1 IGSPSS
7 LSLPTPPLDDSL
19 LLQMAAVR
27 AGAIGLSR
35 GNRYLV
41 FSTNNRKDWSDE
53 GRNES
58 GNESDRTSLRKGRGY
73 GVSSISAQTA
83 QSRYTQRKKMADL
96 KLTLCD
102 WTLVLAMF
110 GLLLSII
117 DCEVSAGMNTHE
129 YSLFRHRLSL
139 ALRTSIILSTL
150 MLLVVLSCYHIAD
163 TKIHLIE
170 TGADEWRVGM
180 DRTRIIQISIELL
193 VCAICPLPV
202 VEGGS
207 VTWPMLGQ
215 TAALTSRSFSLP
227 INILLALPM
236 FGRMYLLARYIVM
249 HSSLYQDCATRT
261 IASLNQVSVDF
272 RFVMKSSL
280 YAKPL
285 TVLTVTSVIFWLIIA
300 WCLTQC
306 ERYAWLDVHPEI
318 PGMQHFLDYLWFTII
333 TFFSIGYGDIQVRTF
348 CGRGLAM
355 LTAIIGTLFASTL
368 IALVSRKISLS
379 SSEKRVN
386 HLIDESKIVHRNK
399 DAAARVLQATWR
411 VVLQS
416 RREEGTGVLRRAQR
430 HLLTSILKFRKT
442 RLRLRT
448 NAEEEDDFFTARKAF
463 LETEEHLSKVRRR
476 QQQLNEQLNSL
487 FGHVQ
492 SLTTMIQ

>member
-1 IGSPSS
+1 
-7 LSLPTPPLDDSL
+7 LK
-19 LLQMAAVR
+19 MAAVR
-27 AGAIGLSR
+27 AGAIGLAR
-35 GNRYLV
+35 GSRYLV
-41 FSTNNRKDWSDE
+41 FSTNNRKDWNEDA
-53 GRNES
+53 RNES
-58 GNESDRTSLRKGRGY
+58 GAESDGTSIRKGKGY
-73 GVSSISAQTA
+73 GVSSISAETA
-83 QSRYTQRKKMADL
+83 QSRYTQRKKMSDL

-110 GLLLSII
+110 GLLLAII
-117 DCEVSAGMNTHE
+117 DVEIAAGQNLE
-129 YSLFRHRLSL
+129 EFSVFRHRLSIG
-139 ALRTSIILSTL
+139 LRTSIILSTVI
-150 MLLVVLSCYHIAD
+150 LLFVLVCYHVAD

-170 TGADEWRVGM
+170 TGAEQWLVGV
-180 DRTRIIQISIELL
+180 DSKRLINISMELI

-202 VEGGS
+202 ADAGN

-215 TAALTSRSFSLP
+215 SPIITRSHFKLP
-227 INILLALPM
+227 INVLLALPM
-236 FGRMYLLARYIVM
+236 FGRMYLLARYVVM

-272 RFVMKSSL
+272 RFVMKSAL

-285 TVLTVTSVIFWLIIA
+285 TLLSVTSVIFWFIIA

-306 ERYAWLDVHPEI
+306 ERYAWLDTSPTI
-318 PGMQHFLDYLWFTII
+318 PGLQHFLDYLWFTII
-333 TFFSIGYGDIQVRTF
+333 TFFSIGYGDVQVRTF

-386 HLIDESKIVHRNK
+386 HLIDESKIVQRNK

-411 VVLQS
+411 VVLMS
-416 RREEGTGVLRRAQR
+416 RVHEGDNGALRRTQR
-430 HLLTSILKFRKT
+430 HLLKSIIKFRKT
-442 RLRLRT
+442 RLRLRAT
-448 NAEEEDDFFTARKAF
+448 NDEEDDFFTARKAF
-463 LETEEHLSKVRRR
+463 LETEEHLTKVRKR
-476 QQQLNEQLNSL
+476 QNELNEQLNCL